1 MLLERKAG
9 FPGLEP
15 GNAAHA
21 MQDAFRARKE
31 SFMEPEQTNLAALF
45 PAIAAQM
52 RCALSNLHLAAA
64 QLAPESAREQ
74 DPRLDARAA
83 VLDQSYYQLLRLVNT
98 LSAAARLSSDLPLSL
113 EDRDIVE
120 LVSEICQR
128 AGALAPL
135 LDLEVRFSCPME
147 HHLCAFA
154 PDALEQLLYH
164 LLSNAFKFTPAG
176 GTVTVELRRSQGR
189 ILLRVS
195 DTGCGISEER
205 LATLFAPPQQ
215 PDRPAPPPHGVGLG
229 LSLCRRIAEAHGG
242 TLMAESRPG
251 KGSRFTLSLPD
262 RQSGQ
267 QVQDIRFDYSGGFN
281 RTLLALADALPAR
294 AFSIRSQ
301 N

>member
-1 MLLERKAG
+1 MLSSSCSIICS
-9 FPGLEP
+9 PTP
-15 GNAAHA
+15 
-21 MQDAFRARKE
+21 
-31 SFMEPEQTNLAALF
+31 
-45 PAIAAQM
+45 
-52 RCALSNLHLAAA
+52 SNLPRPEAPSRWNCGAA
-64 QLAPESAREQ
+64 
-74 DPRLDARAA
+74 
-83 VLDQSYYQLLRLVNT
+83 
-98 LSAAARLSSDLPLSL
+98 
-113 EDRDIVE
+113 
-120 LVSEICQR
+120 
-128 AGALAPL
+128 
-135 LDLEVRFSCPME
+135 
-147 HHLCAFA
+147 
-154 PDALEQLLYH
+154 
-164 LLSNAFKFTPAG
+164 
-176 GTVTVELRRSQGR
+176 QGR

-262 RQSGQ
+262 HQSGQ

>member
-1 MLLERKAG
+1 
-9 FPGLEP
+9 
-15 GNAAHA
+15 
-21 MQDAFRARKE
+21 
-31 SFMEPEQTNLAALF
+31 MEPEQTNLAALF

-52 RCALSNLHLAAA
+52 RGALSNLHLAAA

-98 LSAAARLSSDLPLSL
+98 LSAAARLSSNQPLAL

-120 LVSEICQR
+120 LVREVCQR

-147 HHLCAFA
+147 HHLCALA

-215 PDRPAPPPHGVGLG
+215 PDQPVPPPHGVGLG

-262 RQSGQ
+262 RQSGR

>member
-1 MLLERKAG
+1 
-9 FPGLEP
+9 
-15 GNAAHA
+15 
-21 MQDAFRARKE
+21 
-31 SFMEPEQTNLAALF
+31 MEPEQTNLAALF

-52 RCALSNLHLAAA
+52 RGALSNLHLAAA

-98 LSAAARLSSDLPLSL
+98 LSAAARLSSGLPLSL

-135 LDLEVRFSCPME
+135 LDLECGFPVPWSIISAPSRRMLSSSCSITCSPT
-147 HHLCAFA
+147 
-154 PDALEQLLYH
+154 P
-164 LLSNAFKFTPAG
+164 SNYPGRRHRHG
-176 GTVTVELRRSQGR
+176 GTAAQPGPD
-189 ILLRVS
+189 LLRVS